1 MDSMVGLGLSLLAPR
16 ESQEGMMVVI
26 SYALEV
32 GFVCA
37 VEHVQNHCL
46 LGSAAYLS
54 GLDMSDSDLS
64 TSASNEPM
72 ESGLSGDSY
81 SN

>member
-1 MDSMVGLGLSLLAPR
+1 MNSMVGLGLSLLALR

-26 SYALEV
+26 SSALEV

-54 GLDMSDSDLS
+54 GWDMSDLS